1 MSISG
6 ICSLIDSMPLSP
18 TWTSV
23 DQAGV
28 TRPLSQGMVGEGR
41 SPAGA
46 WRGGQTYLSSLWMA
60 RPQAL
65 SLHSQSSRTRPCQ
78 VWASPP
84 RQAWGEPA
92 EEGGEEG
99 A

>member
-6 ICSLIDSMPLSP
+6 ICFFIDSMPLSP

-23 DQAGV
+23 GQAGV

-41 SPAGA
+41 SPAGV

-60 RPQAL
+60 RSQAL
-65 SLHSQSSRTRPCQ
+65 SLHSQSSRTRPCP

-92 EEGGEEG
+92 EEGEEG